1 MEGRVENGMSKRTD
15 VANETFTVMGLC
27 PGRASQELS
36 DLKNAFP
43 VLHLCSEVC
52 YEHDDT

>member
-1 MEGRVENGMSKRTD
+1 MSKRTD
-15 VANETFTVMGLC
+15 VANETFTVTGLC

-36 DLKNAFP
+36 DLKSAFP

-52 YEHDDT
+52 YEDDDT

>member
-1 MEGRVENGMSKRTD
+1 MEGSVEIGTSKRTD
-15 VANETFTVMGLC
+15 VANETFTVTGLC

-36 DLKNAFP
+36 ELKNAFP

-52 YEHDDT
+52 YKDDDT